1 MVLTDIPITKVSH
14 TTVTTKAMDMAA
26 TPTPTPI
33 LVITLRE
40 ITVAIIRKKLDM
52 PNREALSNLVA
63 RNTASMTTVAATV
76 TTTMENTT
84 EVMTIAMSRAVIILT
99 LTRDL
104 VATETTPMAAMAIKA
119 TSPLVAI
126 NPMVGRL
133 LLALVFAMSS
143 PIAITDPT
151 VITLTKVASPEL
163 SHPTDMATLFKLLAT
178 MDTVNTAITM
188 VPKDLPTAVHLI
200 AAAMA
205 TTATPRNL
213 QLTLTIAL
221 QLDGLL
227 MSTAKQPL
235 SMVETLE
242 MAGMEDL
249 LLPLPSSLLLTTG
262 PLADTTEELFE
273 FLLTS
278 EVLLALFICFMRERF
293 SGLMERILLSQI
305 CSIDKD
311 TKCFTY

>member
-1 MVLTDIPITKVSH
+1 MVLTDITITKVSH
-14 TTVTTKAMDMAA
+14 ITVTAKAMDMAA

-33 LVITLRE
+33 LAITLRE
-40 ITVAIIRKKLDM
+40 ITVAIIRKSLDM

-63 RNTASMTTVAATV
+63 RNTASITTVAATV
-76 TTTMENTT
+76 TTTMDNTT
-84 EVMTIAMSRAVIILT
+84 EDMTIAMSRAVIIPT

-104 VATETTPMAAMAIKA
+104 VATVTTPMAAMAIKA

-126 NPMVGRL
+126 NPMVSRL
-133 LLALVFAMSS
+133 LPPLVFAMSS

-151 VITLTKVASPEL
+151 VITLTTVASPEL
-163 SHPTDMATLFKLLAT
+163 SHPTDMVTLTKLLAT
-178 MDTVNTAITM
+178 MDTVYTAITM

-200 AAAMA
+200 AAVMA

-221 QLDGLL
+221 QLDILL
-227 MSTAKQPL
+227 MSTAMQPL

-249 LLPLPSSLLLTTG
+249 LLALPSSLLITTR

-278 EVLLALFICFMRERF
+278 EALLALFICSMRERF